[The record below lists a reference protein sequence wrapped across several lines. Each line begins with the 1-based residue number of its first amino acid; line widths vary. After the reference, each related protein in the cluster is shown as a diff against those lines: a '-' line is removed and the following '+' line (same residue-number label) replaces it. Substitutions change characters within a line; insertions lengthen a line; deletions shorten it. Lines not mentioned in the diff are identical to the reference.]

1 MKINREDNL
10 EYNVNEINASEK
22 EVEIKLS
29 YDEIKERIENEVK
42 KQTKNIQ
49 IPGFRKGR
57 VPRHILIKMFGN
69 TLEYEA
75 ADKVATKFFWEV
87 ADEKDL
93 RPIGKPAMTSL
104 DFKPGNHL
112 IFKVKYETLPI
123 ISVQNYKDLEIEI
136 PDFVVTDEEVE
147 REIDYIIK
155 TNKTTEDA
163 QEIGNDR
170 NYLIE
175 VEIYRT
181 DEQGNI
187 LPNTQPEK
195 LTIDLTNEQIHP
207 QIVENS
213 KGKKLNESFTFHFSE
228 KRTELNKDDSEEE
241 ITDNY
246 YYTAKIL
253 SIKKVIFPELN
264 EELVKKVTKERLS
277 DIEAFK
283 EEIKKDIQKYY
294 DQKVEELTRSKLLS
308 EIIKNNDFTPPQ
320 TLVNNILEEYIKNEE
335 EYAKQNRMPFNKD
348 EARNRL
354 RINAENEVKWYLI
367 KEQIQKVEGISVA
380 DDELNEFAQKE
391 SEQTGL
397 PIDKIMNYYK
407 TSNQVERILDEKL
420 FDFLKANNK
429 IKKVDPKTLY
439 PQKEE
444 KNEQ

>member
-1 MKINREDNL
+1 M

-29 YDEIKERIENEVK
+29 YDEIKESIENEVK

-49 IPGFRKGR
+49 VPGFRKGK
-57 VPRHILIKMFGN
+57 VPRHILKKMFGDA
-69 TLEYEA
+69 LEYEA
-75 ADKVATKFFWEV
+75 ADKVATEFFWKV

-104 DFKPGNHL
+104 DFEPEKHL
-112 IFKVKYETLPI
+112 TFKVKYETLPN
-123 ISVQNYKDLEIEI
+123 ISVQNYKDFEIEI

-155 TNKTTEDA
+155 ANKTTEDA
-163 QEIGNDR
+163 QEIGDDR
-170 NYLIE
+170 NYLVE
-175 VEIYRT
+175 VEIHRT

-187 LPNTQPEK
+187 LPDTKPEK

-213 KGKKLNESFTFHFSE
+213 RGKKVGESFTFQFSDTR
-228 KRTELNKDDSEEE
+228 KELNKDGVEEE
-241 ITDNY
+241 IADNY

-253 SIKKVIFPELN
+253 SVKKVVFPELN

-277 DIEAFK
+277 DVEAFK

-294 DQKVEELTRSKLLS
+294 DQRVEELTRSKLLS

-320 TLVNNILEEYIKNEE
+320 TLVNNILEEYIKSEE
-335 EYAKQNRMPFNKD
+335 QYAKQNRIPFNKD

-354 RINAENEVKWYLI
+354 RTNAENEVKWYLI
-367 KEQIQKVEGISVA
+367 KEQIQKAEGISVTE
-380 DDELNEFAQKE
+380 DELKEFAKKE

-397 PIDKIMNYYK
+397 PVDKIMNYYK
-407 TSNQVERILDEKL
+407 ASNQVERILDEKL

>member
-1 MKINREDNL
+1 M

-29 YDEIKERIENEVK
+29 YDEIKESIENEVK

-49 IPGFRKGR
+49 VPGFRKGK
-57 VPRHILIKMFGN
+57 VPRHILKKMFGDA
-69 TLEYEA
+69 LEYEA
-75 ADKVATKFFWEV
+75 ADKVATEFFWKV

-93 RPIGKPAMTSL
+93 RPIGKPAKTSL
-104 DFKPGNHL
+104 DFEPEKHL
-112 IFKVKYETLPI
+112 TFKVKYETLPN
-123 ISVQNYKDLEIEI
+123 ISVQNYKNFEIEI

-147 REIDYIIK
+147 KEIDYIIK
-155 TNKTTEDA
+155 ANKTTEDA
-163 QEIGNDR
+163 QEIGDDR
-170 NYLIE
+170 NYL
-175 VEIYRT
+175 VEIEIHRT

-187 LPNTQPEK
+187 LPDTKPEK

-213 KGKKLNESFTFHFSE
+213 RGKKVGESFTFQFSDTR
-228 KRTELNKDDSEEE
+228 KELNKDGVEEE
-241 ITDNY
+241 VTDNY

-253 SIKKVIFPELN
+253 SVKKVVLPELN
-264 EELVKKVTKERLS
+264 VELIKKVTKERLS
-277 DIEAFK
+277 DVEAFK

-294 DQKVEELTRSKLLS
+294 DQRVDELTRSKLLS

-320 TLVNNILEEYIKNEE
+320 TLVNNILEEYIKSEE
-335 EYAKQNRMPFNKD
+335 QYAKQNRIPFNKD

-354 RINAENEVKWYLI
+354 RVNAENEVKWYLI
-367 KEQIQKVEGISVA
+367 KEQIQKAEGISVTE
-380 DDELNEFAQKE
+380 DELKEFAQKE

-397 PIDKIMNYYK
+397 PVEKIMNYYK
-407 TSNQVERILDEKL
+407 ASNQVERILDEKL

>member
-1 MKINREDNL
+1 M

-29 YDEIKERIENEVK
+29 YDEIKESIENEVK

-49 IPGFRKGR
+49 VPGFRKGK
-57 VPRHILIKMFGN
+57 VPRHILKKMFGDA
-69 TLEYEA
+69 LEYEA
-75 ADKVATKFFWEV
+75 ADKVATEYFWKV

-93 RPIGKPAMTSL
+93 RPIGKPTMTSL
-104 DFKPGNHL
+104 DFEPEKHL
-112 IFKVKYETLPI
+112 TFKVKYEILPN
-123 ISVQNYKDLEIEI
+123 ISVQNYKDFEIEI

-147 REIDYIIK
+147 KEIEYIIK
-155 TNKTTEDA
+155 ANKTTEDS
-163 QEIGNDR
+163 QEIGDDR
-170 NYLIE
+170 NYLVE
-175 VEIYRT
+175 VEINRT

-187 LPNTQPEK
+187 LPDTKPEK

-213 KGKKLNESFTFHFSE
+213 KGKKVGESFTFQFSDTRKE
-228 KRTELNKDDSEEE
+228 TKKDGSEEA

-253 SIKKVIFPELN
+253 SVKKVVFPELN

-277 DIEAFK
+277 DVEAFK
-283 EEIKKDIQKYY
+283 EEIKRDIQKYY
-294 DQKVEELTRSKLLS
+294 DQRVEELTRSKLLS
-308 EIIKNNDFTPPQ
+308 EIIKKNDFTPPQ
-320 TLVNNILEEYIKNEE
+320 TLVDNILEEYIKSEE
-335 EYAKQNRMPFNKD
+335 EYAKQNRIPFNKE

-354 RINAENEVKWYLI
+354 RVNAENEVKWYLI
-367 KEQIQKVEGISVA
+367 KEQIQKAEGISVTE
-380 DDELNEFAQKE
+380 DELKEFAQKE

-397 PIDKIMNYYK
+397 PVDKIMNYYK
-407 TSNQVERILDEKL
+407 ASNQVERILDEKL
-420 FDFLKANNK
+420 FDFLKTNNK